1 MNKAALILVAGT
13 TALTGCA
20 FYQEK
25 FNELESNSFV
35 TYVPVDSN
43 SLKPPARKGGNP
55 NFLPAYDPDVSKATL
70 QGEEFHAGDC
80 IMIVMNTGNL
90 DQNFETWLEEFLI
103 GEDKTRNE
111 ISFTSQIYETPTEL
125 PSGTAAPGKQL
136 SIHESNGQ
144 LKGRPLTVENLI
156 LYGPRKYYGGPI
168 TFSLYVSEKDH
179 DELSKVKKDIT
190 DSTKTVNSQLPEGS
204 KKTFKDVIAA
214 GVNGATLDA
223 FGYVAIG
230 AQAIDLF
237 AEVFYQLNEQDDIVM
252 KANFTLLP
260 TGTKSN
266 IYQSFL
272 REGYFPVVRLS
283 TNESYPA
290 GLENLTLDPQ
300 SGEVKM
306 SGHHP
311 TSLTLQITK
320 PNACP
325 I

>member
-1 MNKAALILVAGT
+1 MKRAALLIIIGT
-13 TALTGCA
+13 TVLSGCT

-35 TYVPVDSN
+35 AYVPVDSN
-43 SLKPPARKGGNP
+43 SLNPPIQKGGKS
-55 NFLPAYDPDVSKATL
+55 NFLPSYDPNVAKANL
-70 QGEEFHAGDC
+70 QGDEFHAGDC
-80 IMIVMNTGNL
+80 IMVVMNTGNL
-90 DQNFETWLEEFLI
+90 NQNFETWFERKLI

-111 ISFTSQIYETPTEL
+111 ISFTSQVYETPTEL
-125 PSGTAAPGKQL
+125 PAGTTAPGKQL
-136 SIHESNGQ
+136 SIHESKGQ
-144 LKGRPLTVENLI
+144 LKSRPLTVDNLI

-179 DELSKVKKDIT
+179 DELTKVKKDIT
-190 DSTKTVNSQLPEGS
+190 DSTKIINAQLPEGS
-204 KKTFKDVIAA
+204 KTTFKDFVAA

-237 AEVFYQLNEQDDIVM
+237 ADVFYQLNEQDDVVM
-252 KANFTLLP
+252 KANFTLLQ
-260 TGTKSN
+260 TGTKSKT
-266 IYQSFL
+266 YQSFL

-290 GLENLTLDPQ
+290 GLSGLVLDPQ

-306 SGHHP
+306 SGHHQ

-320 PNACP
+320 PSSCP